1 MHYANSSIGS
11 FCRRL
16 YLSNSMCS
24 LAIQCLYFLFSDNL
38 NGFNIEAV
46 LGHGRRRGIKLLLN
60 GYEYYKNGSNLWR
73 CSQYKKSCKARLKAM
88 VINGKM
94 MAKITTNVEHNH
106 PKEVLKINSE
116 IYS

>member
-1 MHYANSSIGS
+1 
-11 FCRRL
+11 
-16 YLSNSMCS
+16 
-24 LAIQCLYFLFSDNL
+24 
-38 NGFNIEAV
+38 
-46 LGHGRRRGIKLLLN
+46 
-60 GYEYYKNGSNLWR
+60 
-73 CSQYKKSCKARLKAM
+73 M